1 MKRYIATLLLG
12 VSALATHA
20 YAQES
25 FGQVLGTVTDPTG
38 AAIPAANLVLSGPR
52 VPKGLT
58 TNSGA
63 DGTYLFAAVPIR
75 ASSELFAMLAA
86 PPSSAL
92 FRAFFARCFCPFF
105 TFLCC

>member
-25 FGQVLGTVTDPTG
+25 FGQVLGSVTDPTG

-63 DGTYLFAAVPIR
+63 DGTYLFAAVPIGVYTLDR
-75 ASSELFAMLAA
+75 I
-86 PPSSAL
+86 PSRLRHA
-92 FRAFFARCFCPFF
+92 
-105 TFLCC
+105 